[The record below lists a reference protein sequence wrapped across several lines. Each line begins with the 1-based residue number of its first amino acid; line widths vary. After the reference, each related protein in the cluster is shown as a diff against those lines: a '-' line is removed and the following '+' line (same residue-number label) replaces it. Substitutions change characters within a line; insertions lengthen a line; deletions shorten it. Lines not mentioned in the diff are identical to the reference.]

1 MKITWCL
8 HVTIGSRAVGSSF
21 TVRCFSLILLCVVL
35 SAPAIPAHAQQYPT
49 KPVRF
54 VVPFAPGG
62 STDTLAR
69 AIGIRLPEYL
79 GQQVVVDNRPGANGD
94 IGMLLVAKAPADGYT
109 IVLGYIANLGIGP
122 SLYKMPY
129 DPVKDFAPVTQV
141 AGASNIMTAH
151 PSVPAKNLKEFVAY
165 AKANPGA
172 VNFATA
178 GVASIGHLTG
188 EYLNERAGMKMVHVP
203 YKGSGQAISDLVGG
217 HVKVMISGMAS
228 TLPHVKTGKLRAL
241 AVTGPQRS
249 QAVPDVPTIAESGFP
264 GFEARSWFG
273 VLAPANTP
281 KPVIARLHA
290 DIVKALQHPDVKQRL
305 TGIGFEI
312 VGSSPDEF
320 GAYIRSEIKKWA
332 KVVKA
337 SGAKPE

>member
-1 MKITWCL
+1 MIRP
-8 HVTIGSRAVGSSF
+8 VTTVLAAAVLATSF
-21 TVRCFSLILLCVVL
+21 SV
-35 SAPAIPAHAQQYPT
+35 PAAAQTYPT
-49 KPVRF
+49 RPVRF

-69 AIGIRLPEYL
+69 AIGVKLPEYL
-79 GQQVVVDNRPGANGD
+79 GQQVVIDNRTGANGD
-94 IGMLLVAKAPADGYT
+94 IGMLIVAKAPADGYT
-109 IVLGYIANLGIGP
+109 IVLGYIANIGIGP

-151 PSVPAKNLKEFVAY
+151 PSVPAKTLKEFIAY

-172 VNFATA
+172 INFATS

-188 EYLNERAGMKMVHVP
+188 EYLNHVAGMKMVHVP

-241 AVTGPQRS
+241 VVTGLQRS
-249 QAVPDVPTIAESGFP
+249 DAAPDVPTIAESGFP

-281 KPVIARLHA
+281 RPVIMRLHA
-290 DIVKALQHPDVKQRL
+290 DIVKALQQPDVKQRL
-305 TGIGFEI
+305 TGIGFDV
-312 VGSSPDEF
+312 VGSTPEEF
-320 GAYIRSEIKKWA
+320 AAYIKSEIQKWA

-337 SGAKPE
+337 SGAKAD

>member
-1 MKITWCL
+1 MKISRSG
-8 HVTIGSRAVGSSF
+8 HVTIGMGAAGSSF
-21 TVRCFSLILLCVVL
+21 IVQCSSLILLCVVL
-35 SAPAIPAHAQQYPT
+35 SAPAIPAPAQQYPT
-49 KPVRF
+49 KPVGF

-79 GQQVVVDNRPGANGD
+79 GQQVVIDNRPGANGD

-281 KPVIARLHA
+281 KPVITRLHA

>member
-1 MKITWCL
+1 MN
-8 HVTIGSRAVGSSF
+8 HS
-21 TVRCFSLILLCVVL
+21 SLILLCAAL
-35 SAPAIPAHAQQYPT
+35 LAAIAPAPAQPYPT

-54 VVPFAPGG
+54 VVPFAAGG
-62 STDTLAR
+62 SSDTLAR
-69 AIGIRLPEYL
+69 TIGLRLPEYL
-79 GQQVVVDNRPGANGD
+79 GQQVVIDNRTGANGD
-94 IGMLLVAKAPADGYT
+94 IGMSLVAKATPDGYT

-129 DPVKDFAPVTQV
+129 DPVKDFAPVTQI
-141 AGASNIMTAH
+141 AGASNIMVEH
-151 PSVPAKNLKEFVAY
+151 PSVPAKNLKEFIAY
-165 AKANPGA
+165 AKANPGS
-172 VNFATA
+172 VNFATS
-178 GVASIGHLTG
+178 GVASVGHLTG
-188 EYLNERAGMKMVHVP
+188 ELLNELAGMKMVHVP
-203 YKGSGQAISDLVGG
+203 YKGSGQAITDLVGG

-249 QAVPDVPTIAESGFP
+249 DAAPDVPTIAESGFP

-281 KPVIARLHA
+281 KPIIRRLH
-290 DIVKALQHPDVKQRL
+290 DDVVKSLRQPDVKQRL
-305 TGIGFEI
+305 TAIGFDI
-312 VGSSPDEF
+312 VGSTPDEF
-320 GAYIRSEIKKWA
+320 AAYIKSEIKKWE